1 MNRTPRSRTI
11 ELISLNT
18 SRGVWN
24 WRIVWES
31 PKVNVASRRPCASS
45 TETSSVAFTW
55 MPKLERR
62 WFALFRRCA
71 RSNFAS
77 TVNPSQEVTNAVTVA
92 CGSSFIVVSNSS
104 RDPYLSARRFLNT
117 SRVPSIA
124 RPASTSPLW
133 ISSATSTGLR
143 FGASAFSGAFGP
155 PFEGTASG
163 AFSTTLLSLFFGGA
177 GAGFGFDCSVFQ
189 NLKGIPARRSGGR
202 VIRFAA
208 RESASG
214 RKCPRTARVP
224 NSAVTVGAQGIPRV
238 TLIPGTERGGCVGQD
253 LNLRTP
259 AGQRPQRCAFD
270 HAGPPTRAAT
280 IAAPDINLRGR
291 EAASVR
297 GIGGGIAGGLYH
309 KVREHSEPRNR
320 IVAGEREIR
329 AGDPRAGPRLQAEV
343 P

>member
-62 WFALFRRCA
+62 WFALYRRCA

-77 TVNPSQEVTNAVTVA
+77 TVKPSQEVTNAVTVA
-92 CGSSFIVVSNSS
+92 CGSSFIVASNSS
-104 RDPYLSARRFLNT
+104 RDPNLSARRFLNT

-124 RPASTSPLW
+124 SPASTSPLW

-143 FGASAFSGAFGP
+143 FAIAAVSGAFAP
-155 PFEGTASG
+155 PFEGAVSG
-163 AFSTTLLSLFFGGA
+163 AFSTALLSAFLGGGEA
-177 GAGFGFDCSVFQ
+177 GLDSSFFQ
-189 NLKGIPARRSGGR
+189 NLKGIPGRRSSGR

-208 RESASG
+208 RESGSG
-214 RKCPRTARVP
+214 RKHTK
-224 NSAVTVGAQGIPRV
+224 NSCVLDPALAHGAQGIHRDASRRV
-238 TLIPGTERGGCVGQD
+238 RAGKGSRRALDTSGSEKELAQVHRATHGQ
-253 LNLRTP
+253 
-259 AGQRPQRCAFD
+259 G
-270 HAGPPTRAAT
+270 
-280 IAAPDINLRGR
+280 
-291 EAASVR
+291 SVR
-297 GIGGGIAGGLYH
+297 ARTSILEG
-309 KVREHSEPRNR
+309 S
-320 IVAGEREIR
+320 
-329 AGDPRAGPRLQAEV
+329 
-343 P
+343 